1 MVWKAVVKLMTM
13 VHCGTAMYRCGL
25 CVTPAAGD
33 ISVPGQIGHQ
43 TAYHDPM
50 KSCLSPPFCIP
61 IPHLGGQASSL
72 NCHITMAV
80 LIISPHFHHPTPC
93 LLPPPLRRWATLT
106 TNIAANI
113 VGPANAFV
121 NLSPGRVSFNGGAL
135 ATALLGLVI
144 MPWKLVRS
152 WGGVVLTYWEVM
164 DGATGDSGPT
174 FRNSL

>member
-50 KSCLSPPFCIP
+50 KSCLSPRFCIP

-72 NCHITMAV
+72 NCHTTMAV
-80 LIISPHFHHPTPC
+80 LLISPHFHHPTPC
-93 LLPPPLRRWATLT
+93 LPPPSPQVGDADHQHCRQHRRPRQRIREPLPRSCLVQRRRPG
-106 TNIAANI
+106 NGAA
-113 VGPANAFV
+113 GSSHHAMEAGEK
-121 NLSPGRVSFNGGAL
+121 LGGGRFN
-135 ATALLGLVI
+135 LLGSHG
-144 MPWKLVRS
+144 WSHRR
-152 WGGVVLTYWEVM
+152 
-164 DGATGDSGPT
+164 
-174 FRNSL
+174 FRTDLP